1 MLQRCYKAKF
11 TVDICKIE
19 MGDLSTPFK
28 SASALERRVK
38 NHCYI
43 KPELS
48 KTADVSQG
56 SKFPSFYSL
65 IKFLVSE

>member
-1 MLQRCYKAKF
+1 
-11 TVDICKIE
+11 
-19 MGDLSTPFK
+19 MGDLNTPFK
-28 SASALERRVK
+28 SASALERRVE
-38 NHCYI
+38 NQCYI

-65 IKFLVSE
+65 IQFLDPESYASPDIPGEITLDKLRP